1 MEPVPIGL
9 LEKVWLT
16 PGPVM
21 VTKSESATFHLRVE
35 LLPLATHES
44 AVKDM
49 TFGHGGGTKTGRTLT
64 TVVLVIV
71 WGAQLLLVTVRV

>member
-1 MEPVPIGL
+1 MEPVPMGL

-21 VTKSESATFHLRVE
+21 VTESESATFQLRVE
-35 LLPLATHES
+35 LLPLTTHES

-49 TFGHGGGTKTGRTLT
+49 TFGHGGGAKTGRTLT
-64 TVVLVIV
+64 TVVLVMV
-71 WGAQLLLVTVRV
+71 CGEQLLLVTVSV